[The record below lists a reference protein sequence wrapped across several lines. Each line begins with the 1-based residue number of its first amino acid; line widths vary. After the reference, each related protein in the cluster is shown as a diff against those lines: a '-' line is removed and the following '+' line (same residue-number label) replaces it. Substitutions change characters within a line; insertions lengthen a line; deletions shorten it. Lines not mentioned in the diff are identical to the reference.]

1 MILAFCDVV
10 PQLVQPFV
18 NYFGYKLIG
27 LTYEWGMN
35 DWAFYLDLWGAI
47 SPFGF
52 IIGLIHAGLA
62 TLFNLLGDD
71 WSGPNMYG

>member
-1 MILAFCDVV
+1 MVILAVCNVV
-10 PQLVQPFV
+10 AQLFQSFV

-52 IIGLIHAGLA
+52 IMGLIHYGLWI
-62 TLFNLLGDD
+62 LFDLLGDD
-71 WSGPNMYG
+71 WAGPGL